1 MTGGSRYGFDLE
13 SSLIKKYLINQN
25 TGFHYPILEWGL
37 CLSVRT
43 SGEQKCKHRIED
55 LTEVQFN
62 LLSAYPLP
70 FEMSLKMHS
79 GCERDG
85 AYQNTS

>member
-25 TGFHYPILEWGL
+25 TGFHYPILKWGR

-62 LLSAYPLP
+62 LLSAYPITL
-70 FEMSLKMHS
+70 
-79 GCERDG
+79 RDVIKN
-85 AYQNTS
+85 AFRM